1 MLDEFIDF
9 TQSLFPSISPYVKER
24 TKAAIKQFELN
35 GNKLNLF
42 NYKAY
47 DYLTQGDI
55 FDGIPFTRLEEDGS
69 ISAYRGKG
77 MLISNTCSADHDDE
91 IVIAPLLDM
100 DSLGLNKADIVNNL
114 HYRLLYLPDERYESY
129 VVDFSLLNTF
139 NKGVLNG
146 MIEQG
151 KVAKETSLNQFGFYL
166 FLCKLT
172 ICFMRPED
180 EEVQADRRENYVQL
194 HCAN

>member
-24 TKAAIKQFELN
+24 TKTAMKQFELS
-35 GNKLNLF
+35 GKKLNLF
-42 NYKAY
+42 NYRPY

-55 FDGIPFTRLEEDGS
+55 FEGIPFTRIEEDGN

-91 IVIAPLLDM
+91 IVIAPLLDI
-100 DSLGLNKADIVNNL
+100 DSLGLNRADIFNNL

-139 NKGVLNG
+139 NKDVLNR
-146 MIEQG
+146 MIVQG
-151 KVAKETSLNQFGFYL
+151 RVVKETSLNQFGFYL

-180 EEVQADRRENYVQL
+180 EDVQADR
-194 HCAN
+194 